1 MPSFLESNAH
11 PAVSIPGIL
20 SGLPGCKTVFKG
32 AYRDTVEAVAP
43 SLSIMHPGKFAQIAS
58 AFADGALR
66 RELFAGYMLTEH
78 CGGVFI
84 ESLQPTYASHPAASL
99 LSRHAS
105 DERRHGRMFAELAGT
120 TVAEHEGSEAFALET
135 RYHEAYARWVGDDL
149 FALVCLLHGFE
160 LRSGV
165 LQCHWFALMDMF
177 PDSEAAAIRPAFTRI
192 STDEVFHITY
202 TAQLV
207 AEGLAQGGSSEKL
220 ATALRLAEMD
230 LATLERMV

>member
-11 PAVSIPGIL
+11 PTVSIPGIL
-20 SGLPGCKTVFKG
+20 GGLPGCKHLFKD

-43 SLSIMHPGKFAQIAS
+43 SLSIMHPAKFAQIAS
-58 AFADGALR
+58 AFADGRLR
-66 RELFAGYMLTEH
+66 RELFASYMLTEH

-84 ESLQPTYASHPAASL
+84 ESLLAMHASHPAATL

-105 DERRHGRMFAELAGT
+105 DEKRHGEMFARLAGT
-120 TVAEHEGSEAFALET
+120 AIAGHLDSEAFALES
-135 RYHEAYARWVGDDL
+135 RYHDAYARWVGDDL
-149 FALVCLLHGFE
+149 FSLICLLHGFE

-177 PDSEAAAIRPAFTRI
+177 PDSEAAAIRPTFTQI

-202 TAQLV
+202 TAKLV
-207 AEGLAQGGSSEKL
+207 AAGLAEGGSSEKL

-230 LATLERMV
+230 IAALEEMV